1 MDDSVHKVTM
11 EVAKK
16 VEGILNRSDPVIRI
30 FVDGLLRSLKAF
42 REENQDLKSQIKILK
57 SEKRS

>member
-1 MDDSVHKVTM
+1 MDDSVHKATM